1 MPKTLRG
8 LPSRRGGRAVH
19 DHNGLVCMSASLG
32 DLPDVNVWL
41 ALAAP
46 GHAHHRAAQA
56 YWQQT
61 TLPKLWFNRV
71 TMLGL
76 VRLLSQKAAMGAAV
90 LSASR
95 AAEVY
100 EYFAGL
106 TEVGFMPEPSACGAG
121 LQQVLAAGGVTSATI
136 ADAYLACFAKAAGLR
151 LVTFDKDFERI
162 APNQPLLRLVAPSR

>member
-1 MPKTLRG
+1 
-8 LPSRRGGRAVH
+8 
-19 DHNGLVCMSASLG
+19 MSAPIG

-46 GHAHHRAAQA
+46 GHAHHRAAQT

-61 TLPKLWFNRV
+61 TLPKLWFNRI

-90 LSASR
+90 LSVPRAS
-95 AAEVY
+95 EVY

-106 TEVGFMPEPSACGAG
+106 AEVGFMPEPSACGAG
-121 LQQVLAAGGVTSATI
+121 LQQALAAGGVTSTMVT
-136 ADAYLACFAKAAGLR
+136 DAYLACFAKAAGLR

-162 APNQPLLRLVAPSR
+162 AAHQPLLRLVASTH